1 MRLHLVVAFAYAASV
16 CGQTAPR
23 FEAAEIRPSGA
34 VFNPY
39 TLMSGGVLRGE
50 RYDLRKATMLEL
62 ISVAYNV
69 DQAIVLGGPN
79 WLEFDRFDVAGKAPA
94 GTPPDTVRLMLRSL
108 LADPV
113 GLAIHEDKRPMP
125 AYALEAEKGAAKM
138 QASEGAE
145 SSG

>member
-1 MRLHLVVAFAYAASV
+1 MRLHLVVAFAFAASV

-23 FEAAEIRPSGA
+23 FEAAEIRPSGP

-79 WLEFDRFDVAGKAPA
+79 WLEFDRFDVAGKAPQ

-108 LADPV
+108 LADARV
-113 GLAIHEDKRPMP
+113 CA
-125 AYALEAEKGAAKM
+125 
-138 QASEGAE
+138 
-145 SSG
+145 